1 MDYVIEM
8 STSAMQLQ
16 KMVRARMNDGYTVQ
30 GGLHVVYFPKNED
43 HETEETCFYQAMV
56 KYEES

>member
-30 GGLHVVYFPKNED
+30 GGLQVVYFPKNED